1 MTWAEQKTSDVEIFR
16 EGVRGQ
22 FDSEASPGQDVQG
35 EIEIHLQ
42 CTALLGIIVLV
53 STNALW
59 IPSIGCIQ
67 LAIAKVNNHREL
79 QKLTIKASTPKESI
93 LLLPQG
99 KSRQIN
105 TAPSIPPACCSWMAA
120 KHQKPH
126 LIFWMLGWVTDA
138 RTSLRGVGSGRKNSE
153 SSEGG
158 FQKVAGPILGDFH
171 TTLEQRN
178 LIEKKPDDDNRM
190 GGGSLHLPGDGLGTG
205 LFPTW
210 R

>member
-1 MTWAEQKTSDVEIFR
+1 M
-16 EGVRGQ
+16 
-22 FDSEASPGQDVQG
+22 
-35 EIEIHLQ
+35 
-42 CTALLGIIVLV
+42 
-53 STNALW
+53 
-59 IPSIGCIQ
+59 
-67 LAIAKVNNHREL
+67 
-79 QKLTIKASTPKESI
+79 
-93 LLLPQG
+93 
-99 KSRQIN
+99 
-105 TAPSIPPACCSWMAA
+105 
-120 KHQKPH
+120 
-126 LIFWMLGWVTDA
+126 TDA